1 MKAMCLKTI
10 LASCTV
16 IIIIID
22 HHRRHGPLKDVT
34 LEHNPQFLHPCLQ
47 NMMLFFY
54 IPTSILYKTPQVL
67 YILSKGLVMLNK
79 KVGAYGEVWGEDF
92 VLSDPWLMDSHS
104 SSLQSIAFGSGGGV
118 GQMLCCL
125 LLDLFLQQLFS
136 YTLCLRDCLLVPI
149 LYISQVASN
158 K

>member
-1 MKAMCLKTI
+1 MKAMCLKTA

-16 IIIIID
+16 IIILIID

-47 NMMLFFY
+47 NMMLFFF

-92 VLSDPWLMDSHS
+92 VLSDPWLIDSPS
-104 SSLQSIAFGSGGGV
+104 EK
-118 GQMLCCL
+118 CL
-125 LLDLFLQQLFS
+125 LHLDLG
-136 YTLCLRDCLLVPI
+136 
-149 LYISQVASN
+149 VARPDVMFMAGQPTPP
-158 K
+158 